1 MILTTAAVL
10 STLLVL
16 SSAYPQ
22 QQYNRPQPF
31 GAPAPSPLR
40 QASPAPL
47 AAAPG
52 PQIGGVNPLA
62 AARTLRQEQDNQFD
76 GTFSYSFETDNGIQ
90 QSAQGSVKNAGTEQ
104 EAQVVQGSYSY
115 TSPEGQL
122 ITITYIADE
131 EGFKAQG
138 DAIPTAPP
146 VPEAIAR
153 ALEYIRSLPP
163 DPSQKL

>member
-16 SSAYPQ
+16 SSALPQ

-31 GAPAPSPLR
+31 GAPAPIPSR
-40 QASPAPL
+40 QAAPAPL
-47 AAAPG
+47 AAAP
-52 PQIGGVNPLA
+52 GVNPLA
-62 AARTLRQEQDNQFD
+62 AARTIRQEQDNQFD

-90 QSAQGSVKNAGTEQ
+90 QNAQGSVKNPGTEQ

-115 TSPEGQL
+115 TSPEGQVV
-122 ITITYIADE
+122 TITYIADE

-138 DAIPTAPP
+138 DAIPTTPP
-146 VPEAIAR
+146 LPEAIAR
-153 ALEYIRSLPP
+153 ALEYIRSIPP